1 MDSAEI
7 FITALQYEERIR
19 DLYLSGVN
27 IVDDERGKALFKGL
41 ANDEQSHVDFLK
53 YSLDTLKSEGR
64 IEVDKLTT
72 SIPSQENILS
82 NIETMKA
89 KIPEKMLG
97 DVKRV
102 LNSAL
107 QMEIET
113 SAYYL
118 DASKKSEGD
127 IKEIL
132 ERFVEIEDRHI
143 EVVQVEL
150 DYASKSGHW
159 FNFMEISMEFEES
172 E

>member
-7 FITALQYEERIR
+7 FITALQYEEKIR
-19 DLYLSGVN
+19 DLYLSGVD
-27 IVDDERGKALFKGL
+27 IVDDQRGKAMFKGL
-41 ANDEQSHVDFLK
+41 ADDEQSHVDFLM
-53 YSLDTLKSEGR
+53 YSLETLKSKGEIQVNR
-64 IEVDKLTT
+64 LTT

-118 DASKKSEGD
+118 EASRKSEGA

-132 ERFVEIEDRHI
+132 ERFVEIENRHV

-159 FNFMEISMEFEES
+159 FNFMEVSMELE
-172 E
+172 